1 VKKETIALIKG
12 AGDVATGVAH
22 ALFKNGYQ
30 VVMTEIPNPT
40 TERRAVAFSEAV
52 YEDEWKVEGLTA
64 KKTSPDKIQDTI
76 SEGKIPVVVDPETN
90 ILKHLKPD
98 ILIDAIMAKR
108 NTSTNL
114 HDAPK
119 MLMLL

>member
-1 VKKETIALIKG
+1 MKKETIVLIKG

-52 YEDEWKVEGLTA
+52 YEDEWKVEGL
-64 KKTSPDKIQDTI
+64 
-76 SEGKIPVVVDPETN
+76 
-90 ILKHLKPD
+90 
-98 ILIDAIMAKR
+98 MAKVFCQQYVLSIHR
-108 NTSTNL
+108 LPALFLFFPN
-114 HDAPK
+114 
-119 MLMLL
+119 